1 VVPYR
6 ILEKKGKVAYKLHL
20 PQELGS
26 IFPIFHVSQLK
37 KCLRVLEERIEVRG
51 VKLESDLVYDEQPVL
66 VLEVQDW
73 VTRSRVVHFFKV
85 VWGNHTE

>member
-1 VVPYR
+1 
-6 ILEKKGKVAYKLHL
+6 
-20 PQELGS
+20 
-26 IFPIFHVSQLK
+26 
-37 KCLRVLEERIEVRG
+37 

-73 VTRSRVVHFFKV
+73 VTRSWVVRFFKV